1 MRKHVRRLLPMLAPD
16 RLGGQTVMAFGLKI
30 WGAGA
35 SFALSWLI
43 AHSYGAA
50 GSGHFGIAVTTV
62 TILSYFVLAG
72 LDYTVIRVAAGDLRE
87 GKQAEARGVVFAGA
101 RAVALAGPL
110 VIGALWLFREP
121 LANDVLHQPVMVD
134 ILGIMLWAV
143 VPLSLQRVASAA
155 LRASNRVLWS
165 QLIDG
170 PIGTTLAM
178 LGLAAA
184 VLSGHAETLR
194 LPAGLY
200 VAGLTLG
207 CVAGWLAFTRTS
219 RRWPAAVRTASLPL
233 MLAGLPILASN
244 LSNVFTEWYTTVS
257 LGMHWS
263 ASVVGQYRVAWQFVA
278 LAGLVQVATDTIIGP
293 RIAAA
298 ARVGANDEIASIAR
312 KSMVLSIGLA
322 APLFLALI
330 FAPRMVLS
338 IFGPEFR
345 GGALALQILAIGQLF
360 RLASGPL
367 GSILV
372 MTGNQRWVLA
382 YAVCGIVPCVILV
395 ALLVP
400 TYGAVGAAL
409 ATGLTVILRN
419 IAAAVVVQRVL
430 GIKLLSRKRA

>member
-1 MRKHVRRLLPMLAPD
+1 MRRYVQRLLPMLAPD

-30 WGAGA
+30 WGAAA

-87 GKQAEARGVVFAGA
+87 GKYAEARGVVFAGA
-101 RAVALAGPL
+101 RAVAIVGPV
-110 VIGALWLFREP
+110 VIGVLWLLRER
-121 LANDVLHQPVMVD
+121 LANDVLHQPTMVGM
-134 ILGIMLWAV
+134 LGIMLWAV
-143 VPLSLQRVASAA
+143 VPLALQRVASAA

-178 LGLAAA
+178 LGLALA
-184 VLSGHAETLR
+184 VLTGHATSLR
-194 LPAGLY
+194 LPAWLY

-207 CVAGWLAFTRTS
+207 CVAGWITFTRAS
-219 RRWPAAVRTASLPL
+219 KDWPRAIRASSLPL

-257 LGMHWS
+257 LGIHWS
-263 ASVVGQYRVAWQFVA
+263 AVVVGQYRVAWQFVA

-298 ARVGANDEIASIAR
+298 ARVGAKDEIASIAR
-312 KSMVLSIGLA
+312 KSLILSLGLA
-322 APLFLALI
+322 SPLFLVLI
-330 FAPRMVLS
+330 FAPQTVLS
-338 IFGPEFR
+338 IFGPEFA
-345 GGALALQILAIGQLF
+345 GGATALRILAVGQLF

-382 YAVCGIVPCVILV
+382 YAVFGIVPCVILV

-400 TYGAVGAAL
+400 TYGAIGAAI
-409 ATGLTVILRN
+409 ATGLTVVIRN
-419 IAAAVVVQRVL
+419 MAAAVVVHRVL